1 MKMISIL
8 GSTGSIGKQTI
19 EVIER
24 MNDEFQIKYLSAHNN
39 VDLLIEQSKSI
50 NPSAVCIGDKSK
62 VEILEANLNDVEIF
76 SGREGLL
83 ELASRDDV
91 DLMVNGLVGS
101 PGMEPTVCAIKSGV
115 NVALSNKESLVM
127 AGDHI
132 NTLLLEND
140 VDLYPVDS
148 EHSAIWQCLAGEQ
161 MDQVKRLILT
171 GSGGPFRTTPTSE
184 FSTITKGQA
193 LKHPNWSMGSK
204 ITIDSATMMNKGLE
218 VIEARWLFNMSVDDI
233 DIVVHPQSIIHSMVE
248 FNDGSV
254 KAQLGI
260 PDMKIPIQYAITYP
274 NHVDVPWE
282 RMDLPKIGTLTFE
295 EPDLEKFRC
304 IQLAYD
310 ALRAGGSYPVVLNVA
325 NDAAVY
331 AFLADQINFVDI
343 PIFIESAL
351 EIHPI
356 TEHPDL
362 NDIQELISWTQ
373 QFIIGKIKI

>member
-1 MKMISIL
+1 MKTISIL

-115 NVALSNKESLVM
+115 NIALSNKESLVM

-140 VDLYPVDS
+140 VDLYPVKF
-148 EHSAIWQCLAGEQ
+148 LFVTKEQ
-161 MDQVKRLILT
+161 
-171 GSGGPFRTTPTSE
+171 S
-184 FSTITKGQA
+184 
-193 LKHPNWSMGSK
+193 
-204 ITIDSATMMNKGLE
+204 
-218 VIEARWLFNMSVDDI
+218 
-233 DIVVHPQSIIHSMVE
+233 
-248 FNDGSV
+248 
-254 KAQLGI
+254 
-260 PDMKIPIQYAITYP
+260 
-274 NHVDVPWE
+274 
-282 RMDLPKIGTLTFE
+282 
-295 EPDLEKFRC
+295 
-304 IQLAYD
+304 
-310 ALRAGGSYPVVLNVA
+310 
-325 NDAAVY
+325 
-331 AFLADQINFVDI
+331 NF
-343 PIFIESAL
+343 F
-351 EIHPI
+351 
-356 TEHPDL
+356 
-362 NDIQELISWTQ
+362 
-373 QFIIGKIKI
+373 FF